1 MATGIIESISAE
13 NAGLK
18 SGTIKLDESGDTVE
32 FKDQNI
38 SCGVDDP
45 VSFALQIVKGQPS
58 IAVDVQ
64 CIVGEVDHVLTPLKT
79 AHVGNVTIGEN
90 EKLVVKDGGSIE
102 GDITINGGKLKVAG
116 GGDVKGEITIAKSGS
131 LIVAGGNTQGNIN
144 AQEAEMIKI
153 NGNGDVKGE
162 ITIMKGHKMVL
173 DQGTITGGLNIEDA
187 YKIVV
192 KSNSK
197 ITCA

>member
-1 MATGIIESISAE
+1 M
-13 NAGLK
+13 
-18 SGTIKLDESGDTVE
+18 
-32 FKDQNI
+32 
-38 SCGVDDP
+38 
-45 VSFALQIVKGQPS
+45 
-58 IAVDVQ
+58 
-64 CIVGEVDHVLTPLKT
+64 
-79 AHVGNVTIGEN
+79 
-90 EKLVVKDGGSIE
+90 
-102 GDITINGGKLKVAG
+102 
-116 GGDVKGEITIAKSGS
+116 
-131 LIVAGGNTQGNIN
+131 IVAGGNTQGNIN